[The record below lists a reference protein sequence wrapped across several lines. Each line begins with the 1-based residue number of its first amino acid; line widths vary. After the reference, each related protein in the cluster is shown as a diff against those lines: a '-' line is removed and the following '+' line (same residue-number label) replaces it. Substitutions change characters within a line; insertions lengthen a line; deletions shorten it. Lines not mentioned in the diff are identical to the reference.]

1 MFNESQLEI
10 VKQMR
15 AEKIKSDVICS
26 ELGMTQSVY
35 TDSVNEAIDM
45 GRLEPHCKKPEPWSE
60 KDVRKVVAMLK
71 EGQTSRQ
78 IAKKM
83 GVRTSVFANRVTKLV
98 HDGDMPFIQ
107 PKTSTKAGQ
116 RKKPY
121 GKLTKAEIRVI
132 VRPLAKDKNKPR
144 SINMGQINPNYTRS
158 TRYKWA

>member
-1 MFNESQLEI
+1 MFNENQLET

-15 AEKIKSDVICS
+15 ADKIKSGLIAQH
-26 ELGMTQSVY
+26 LGMTSSVY

-60 KDVRKVVAMLK
+60 KDVRKVVAMLN
-71 EGQTSRQ
+71 EGLASKQ

-83 GVRTSVFANRVTKLV
+83 GMNASTFSKRLTKLV
-98 HDGDMPFIQ
+98 HEGDIPLITPQ
-107 PKTSTKAGQ
+107 VSAKAGQ

-132 VRPLAKDKNKPR
+132 VRPLAKDKNKPW
-144 SINMGQINPNYTRS
+144 SINMGQINRNYTRS
-158 TRYKWA
+158 TRYQWA

>member
-1 MFNESQLEI
+1 MFNENQLET

-15 AEKIKSDVICS
+15 ADKIKSDLIAKH
-26 ELGMTQSVY
+26 LGMTSSVY

-78 IAKKM
+78 IARQM
-83 GVRTSVFANRVTKLV
+83 GVKVSVFANRVTKLV
-98 HDGDMPFIQ
+98 HEGDIPLIQ
-107 PKTSTKAGQ
+107 PKTGDKAGQ

-121 GKLTKAEIRVI
+121 GKLTKSEIHAI
-132 VRPLAKDKNKPR
+132 VRPLAKDKNKPW